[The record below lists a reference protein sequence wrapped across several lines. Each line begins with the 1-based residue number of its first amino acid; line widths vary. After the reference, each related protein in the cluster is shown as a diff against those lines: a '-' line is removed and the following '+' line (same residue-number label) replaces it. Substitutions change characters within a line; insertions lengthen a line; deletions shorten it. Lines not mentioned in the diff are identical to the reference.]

1 MIEIEFDDN
10 NDDEEEAMSDNDQTL
25 RHAALAMAI
34 ESNCGQ
40 TYDEYGNVIFS
51 DTKFV
56 NAAVKFYG
64 FLKEITNEN
73 VQTNRN

>member
-1 MIEIEFDDN
+1 MTMINEINF
-10 NDDEEEAMSDNDQTL
+10 DEENEEIMSDNEQTL

-40 TYDEYGNVIFS
+40 TYDENGNVIFS

-73 VQTNRN
+73 VQANRN

>member
-1 MIEIEFDDN
+1 MINEIGF
-10 NDDEEEAMSDNDQTL
+10 DDEEEIMSDNDQTL

-40 TYDEYGNVIFS
+40 TYDENGNVIFS
-51 DTKFV
+51 DIKFV
-56 NAAVKFYG
+56 DAAVKFYG

-73 VQTNRN
+73 VQVNSN